1 MAINSDYVKQMATQ
15 LASFEVQSAL
25 SKANRNESNY
35 KAQLTAVTSLETAL
49 KTFSSAIKGLKGT
62 NETVLTNTATFSS
75 EGFATA
81 KVGTTAVDGNYQ
93 FFVEQLASAHQVALE
108 GLTDADI
115 PTSGSLVIGQG
126 ASSFSIDLSSID
138 KDSSGD
144 NTLAEVAAA
153 INAATDNTG
162 VKATLVRSNGNVSL
176 VLASEKTGEANEISL
191 ATTGVAAGT
200 FATAVGGARE
210 LSAAKDAK
218 VRLGGESGMLLTN
231 STNTFDDIIDGVS
244 MTFNKTHATGESPMS
259 VTVGLD
265 DKATKDKV
273 QSFVNTINNLL
284 GTFDS
289 LTASGSESSKRGVLA
304 GDASIRSI
312 EGMLNTVIRKEFG
325 GVSLMQMG
333 IVADRYGKLTIDT
346 TRFEKAIAANPE
358 GLEKLFTGKD
368 ALLDTIEK
376 SVTVYTNGPNNLMKA
391 RKESLNSMLR
401 RVDDQFDNIQKQYD
415 NYYNRYL
422 KQYTNMM
429 QIMSSMEQTYGMF

>member
-191 ATTGVAAGT
+191 ATTGVAAGA